1 MVQPVN
7 ECSDNVM
14 TMSYTLPM
22 AKNKQTTLQIRIDEE
37 TKDKAK
43 QILGELGLDMSSA
56 IKLILK
62 NIIITES
69 VPLELRSEKGM
80 LAERKCKLLRDVALE
95 SARERR
101 TK

>member
-1 MVQPVN
+1 
-7 ECSDNVM
+7 
-14 TMSYTLPM
+14 M
-22 AKNKQTTLQIRIDEE
+22 ARNKQTTLQIRIDEE

-56 IKLILK
+56 IKLFLK

-80 LAERKCKLLRDVALE
+80 LAERKCELLRDVALE
-95 SARERR
+95 SARERSVR
-101 TK
+101 GK

>member
-1 MVQPVN
+1 
-7 ECSDNVM
+7 M
-14 TMSYTLPM
+14 TMSYTVPM

-37 TKDKAK
+37 TKDQAK

-56 IKLILK
+56 IKLFLR

-80 LAERKCKLLRDVALE
+80 LAERKCELLRDVAME

-101 TK
+101 VK